1 MGYGEQDRLG
11 YYLTTGGEDETSSAG
26 PKGAPLHHSLIST
39 IHPPTGR
46 AVQRYIIANCGAC
59 RGPLLFA
66 TPGPDLYVC
75 TADSWT
81 RGIRTEQE
89 RILSRSSERYR
100 FTGAYSISENDESY
114 SVPYRILSKYER
126 EEPAGEPWPTPYSC
140 IRDMT

>member
-1 MGYGEQDRLG
+1 MGYGEQDGG

-46 AVQRYIIANCGAC
+46 CRGILSPIVVRASVRAGA
-59 RGPLLFA
+59 GPLLFA

-81 RGIRTEQE
+81 LSSRKKELA
-89 RILSRSSERYR
+89 ILLIK
-100 FTGAYSISENDESY
+100 SISCHLTLLRY
-114 SVPYRILSKYER
+114 Q
-126 EEPAGEPWPTPYSC
+126 G
-140 IRDMT
+140 